1 MKVKYYFEN
10 NIEKNVLQE
19 FLTIL
24 KNEYNDKIYQ
34 IDKFVINGKVIR
46 EIQFKLEILE
56 VNDIYV
62 KIVRLFN
69 Y

>member
-10 NIEKNVLQE
+10 NNEKNVLQE

-24 KNEYNDKIYQ
+24 KKEYNDKIFQ
-34 IDKFVINGKVIR
+34 IDKFLINGKVIR

-56 VNDIYV
+56 INDTYV
-62 KIVRLFN
+62 EVQRL
-69 Y
+69 